1 VPGRFN
7 AFVSGGAT
15 LIGTAPIRVFVVTQH
30 AALSQNLNLLLEAQG
45 LVPCGR
51 AGDGAGALRTMP
63 TDTDVV
69 VVGVFAGGPGAF
81 ELVRELSRRPGAP
94 PVLVL
99 SVHDD
104 EAAIRGALEAGAR
117 GYLPNR
123 KASELLGHAVREVAS
138 GRIWTPRP
146 LASEQ

>member
-1 VPGRFN
+1 M
-7 AFVSGGAT
+7 SGGEGPG
-15 LIGTAPIRVFVVTQH
+15 GTTPVRVFVVNER
-30 AALSQNLNLLLEAQG
+30 AALVQNLVLLLEAQG
-45 LVPCGR
+45 FLPCGW
-51 AGDGAGALRTMP
+51 AGDTAEALRTMP
-63 TDTDVV
+63 AGTDVV

-81 ELVRELSRRPGAP
+81 APVSELAGRPGTP

-104 EAAIRGALEAGAR
+104 DTAIRRALEAGAR

-138 GRIWTPRP
+138 GRVFTSRP
-146 LASEQ
+146 PEGDR